1 MNLDYKDILP
11 ISGTVLK
18 RGTFTLNG
26 CGSVCISDEFCQTI
40 FYQPLAGNCFLYNYS
55 IGVHTPIKSENGTE
69 IYEIYSSC
77 SDSQFVHNRA
87 GGHCFNVFQTSNITS
102 MYAMEA
108 CRQTN
113 GVLIALDT
121 NQRIAFVTEYIR
133 NHFYFTTTTRRTFQ
147 IGLNNTQV
155 PGHKVW
161 KWSSGVNLTND
172 LLMPFSLNNF
182 DGNMR
187 DCSVGH
193 CGVFEVKADYVG
205 VFDNCC
211 SIVSFWCIC
220 SRYVRQN

>member
-1 MNLDYKDILP
+1 MSVLFGLD
-11 ISGTVLK
+11 
-18 RGTFTLNG
+18 N
-26 CGSVCISDEFCQTI
+26 
-40 FYQPLAGNCFLYNYS
+40 N
-55 IGVHTPIKSENGTE
+55 
-69 IYEIYSSC
+69 
-77 SDSQFVHNRA
+77 
-87 GGHCFNVFQTSNITS
+87 
-102 MYAMEA
+102 
-108 CRQTN
+108 
-113 GVLIALDT
+113 
-121 NQRIAFVTEYIR
+121 FVTHKPGSFNIKK
-133 NHFYFTTTTRRTFQ
+133 NLKFVGFLSSFSLIVYFTTTTRRTFQ

-211 SIVSFWCIC
+211 SKVSFWCIC
-220 SRYVRQN
+220 SRYVRQNQICTSTFIEMEKTKFIMACFVFI